1 MGLMV
6 KPINWGGMLEP
17 YLQPLKE
24 RLGML
29 PLGQYEDGS
38 VRLAWPGMLAD
49 TFSKGMAAAE
59 TPIPA
64 INDDQAWA
72 DKSAAMFDMTSL
84 APMAGAGVAMTGAL
98 DNALGSAGGNLMKG
112 ASDLPMDL
120 ASRMARAK
128 EMGFDTSRPV
138 YHGSD
143 AVFDEFDI
151 SRAGQSSGS
160 GGFLGAGAYFADSP
174 SMASNYGQNVG
185 EYFIRP
191 GRQLDMTQPGSRIAQ
206 ELPDLRMQDGTPWAE
221 AFAKKDAINSAI
233 TDVKVFPDGK
243 GWAEV
248 QYKVGGDWKAI
259 PNRVSEMEV
268 SGDGGRSRALSH
280 AMQEAGLS
288 DPENIGAIG
297 NYFGAQNV
305 TEAARKAGFDSAK
318 APGSNFWDGGNEFV
332 AFDPRN
338 IRSVNAAFDPA
349 RSDSANL
356 LAANAKQG
364 AAVPLAIDAAE
375 RAQPQGIRAY
385 HGSPHDFDRF
395 SLDQIGTGEGAQA
408 YGHGLYF
415 ADSEDVARGYRDKL
429 SDPNIIIPGRYA
441 GPEISD
447 DVLSGR
453 AGRLAKSALG
463 QYYENP
469 VDDAIRALENNK
481 RHVVDEA
488 ALPDYDAAVAFL
500 RNADRTKNPMGGKMY
515 EVNIKANPEDFLDW
529 DKPLSQQSEAVKNA
543 LRMVRDKTTGQPPLR
558 SDQPLAINNI
568 LGEKA
573 LSGDLGNMPAETVRG
588 ALKQM
593 GLDVDS
599 ALREAGIPGIR
610 YLDGMSR
617 QNVDVNELRGTVSM
631 WERAARKSPNDAY
644 AQQMLAD
651 AQKALADA
659 EKPLSSNYV
668 VFDDARI
675 DILRKYANAPTGA
688 AIPAGMEAA
697 QSDDP
702 QTLTTANI
710 LRLLMGGK

>member
-1 MGLMV
+1 MV
-6 KPINWGGMLEP
+6 KPINWSGMLEP

-112 ASDLPMDL
+112 APRISLKGSNGL
-120 ASRMARAK
+120 AQIMRGDEPIGYVKYGVDGDAATIHDIK
-128 EMGFDTSRPV
+128 TYD
-138 YHGSD
+138 GSN
-143 AVFDEFDI
+143 AL
-151 SRAGQSSGS
+151 GLSG
-160 GGFLGAGAYFADSP
+160 L
-174 SMASNYGQNVG
+174 
-185 EYFIRP
+185 R
-191 GRQLDMTQPGSRIAQ
+191 
-206 ELPDLRMQDGTPWAE
+206 ELRE
-221 AFAKKDAINSAI
+221 AFREIAP
-233 TDVKVFPDGK
+233 DVKTFQGVREPTMKTG
-243 GWAEV
+243 
-248 QYKVGGDWKAI
+248 
-259 PNRVSEMEV
+259 
-268 SGDGGRSRALSH
+268 
-280 AMQEAGLS
+280 
-288 DPENIGAIG
+288 
-297 NYFGAQNV
+297 
-305 TEAARKAGFDSAK
+305 AARQGADASGYGERKQ
-318 APGSNFWDGGNEFV
+318 
-332 AFDPRN
+332 
-338 IRSVNAAFDPA
+338 SVDLF
-349 RSDSANL
+349 S
-356 LAANAKQG
+356 NAKQG
-364 AAVPLAIDAAE
+364 AAVPAGMEA
-375 RAQPQGIRAY
+375 AQPQGIRAY

-395 SLDQIGTGEGAQA
+395 SLDKIGTGEGAQA

-415 ADSEDVARGYRDKL
+415 ADSEDVARAYRDSL
-429 SDPNIIIPGRYA
+429 SPDGLGQVAR
-441 GPEISD
+441 
-447 DVLSGR
+447 
-453 AGRLAKSALG
+453 GRLRQFNGDMDKTIEYLQQRAAGNADSDAPFAVNNRQALA
-463 QYYENP
+463 E
-469 VDDAIRALENNK
+469 L
-481 RHVVDEA
+481 EA
-488 ALPDYDAAVAFL
+488 AKAQGITLG
-500 RNADRTKNPMGGKMY
+500 RMY

-529 DKPLSQQSEAVKNA
+529 DKPLSQQSERVRQAALEIRNA
-543 LRMVRDKTTGQPPLR
+543 AARKEYEARGFPPNLIEEYLGNAAKADKTGGQLVQGMKGADLS
-558 SDQPLAINNI
+558 SDFSQ
-568 LGEKA
+568 
-573 LSGDLGNMPAETVRG
+573 
-588 ALKQM
+588 
-593 GLDVDS
+593 

-668 VFDDARI
+668 VFDDALI

-702 QTLTTANI
+702 QTMTTANI